1 MQEIIKES
9 EIETVTK
16 AIERVKN
23 LPELKEAHPKEQ
35 VKEVMR
41 QMSEVQ
47 ANATTAPTTSTA
59 TAKDDTNYLP
69 QYMDKESPEVKRE
82 VEGLLQLTVDK
93 GLLEGIKA
101 A

>member
-1 MQEIIKES
+1 
-9 EIETVTK
+9 
-16 AIERVKN
+16 
-23 LPELKEAHPKEQ
+23 
-35 VKEVMR
+35 
-41 QMSEVQ
+41 MSEVQ

-101 A
+101 AKSHNGFVIDAFHDALADKLYPELESRGLLK